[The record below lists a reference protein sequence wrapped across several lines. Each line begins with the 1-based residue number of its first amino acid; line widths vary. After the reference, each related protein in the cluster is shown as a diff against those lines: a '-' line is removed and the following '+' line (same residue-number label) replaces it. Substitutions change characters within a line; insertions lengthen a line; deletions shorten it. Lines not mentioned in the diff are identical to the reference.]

1 MDMNEKMAAARAELL
16 QNLALASARAEQDEF
31 DVMVHADKQVGGVMG
46 RIGVTPVTDG
56 GHPITA
62 ADYDVRLENLPVG
75 ESAVCYWV
83 FPEREVYKI
92 EVTRLTAE
100 TGQTV
105 ITRE

>member
-1 MDMNEKMAAARAELL
+1 MDMNEKIVAARAELL
-16 QNLALASARAEQDEF
+16 QNLALADGRAEQDEF
-31 DVMVHADKQVGGVMG
+31 DVMVRADQQVGSVMG

-56 GHPITA
+56 GRPISA
-62 ADYDVRLENLPVG
+62 ADYDVRLENLQVG
-75 ESAVCYWV
+75 ESAVCRWV
-83 FPEREVYKI
+83 FPDREVYKI